1 VTKQVYNGLHVR
13 GLCLLLAIV
22 INFMTSILSAVDFVT
37 VFSFI
42 NVVAIFS
49 SINVVQLYEYTLG
62 VLD

>member
-1 VTKQVYNGLHVR
+1 VTKQVYNGLNVR

-37 VFSFI
+37 VFSSI
-42 NVVAIFS
+42 NIVAIFS